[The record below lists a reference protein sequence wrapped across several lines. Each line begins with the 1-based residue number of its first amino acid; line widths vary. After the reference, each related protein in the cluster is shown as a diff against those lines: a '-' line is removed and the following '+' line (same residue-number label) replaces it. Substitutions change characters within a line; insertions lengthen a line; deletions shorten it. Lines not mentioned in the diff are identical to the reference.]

1 MGSIP
6 GQGTKLPH
14 TIGQLSPHSSKY
26 RAHTL
31 WSPHATTRDLAHHKY
46 RACTLQSPSA
56 ATHDPTKTPHA
67 ANSDPMQSNKFK
79 NRKNNAKE
87 ILFKS

>member
-1 MGSIP
+1 MRATSLIIREMQIKTTMRDFLCGPVVKDPPANAGDMGSIP

-31 WSPHATTRDLAHHKY
+31 WSPHATTREKPKRHKG
-46 RACTLQSPSA
+46 RSRVP
-56 ATHDPTKTPHA
+56 
-67 ANSDPMQSNKFK
+67 
-79 NRKNNAKE
+79 
-87 ILFKS
+87 